1 MFTASNFFVITW
13 LLSVVKIYKKLHWW
27 LSMPYT
33 RKFELNT
40 IGVGLVENALRGELN
55 KAQSPKEGCHDN
67 LQQSTRDKAAALLD
81 LLGSLHNQKSWY
93 RPKNRT
99 YISG

>member
-1 MFTASNFFVITW
+1 
-13 LLSVVKIYKKLHWW
+13 
-27 LSMPYT
+27 MPYT

-40 IGVGLVENALRGELN
+40 IELELVENALRGELN
-55 KAQSPKEGCHDN
+55 KAQSLKEGCHDK
-67 LQQSTRDKAAALLD
+67 SKRGTRDKAAALLD
-81 LLGSLHNQKSWY
+81 LLGSLHNQKNWY